1 MKYRTKIDII
11 SQILDAA
18 NGGGATR
25 SKMAYQAFLNYDQ
38 LKKTLTALVENNLL
52 FHDRNTQ
59 TFKTTEKGLRF
70 LKLYN
75 EISGMIKGA
84 QTPQET
90 WIQR

>member
-1 MKYRTKIDII
+1 MKYRSKIDII

-52 FHDRNTQ
+52 LHDRNTQ
-59 TFKTTEKGLRF
+59 TFKTTEKGLTF

-75 EISGMIKGA
+75 EISGMIKGE
-84 QTPQET
+84 QKPEET

>member
-70 LKLYN
+70 LRLYN

>member
-1 MKYRTKIDII
+1 MKYRSKIDII

-52 FHDRNTQ
+52 LYDRNTQ
-59 TFKTTEKGLRF
+59 TFNTTEKGLRF

-75 EISGMIKGA
+75 EISGMIKGE

>member
-11 SQILDAA
+11 SQILDIA

-52 FHDRNTQ
+52 LPDRNTQ